1 MTTSEGHMP
10 EATDEHIERLKE
22 NMEKVEQLS
31 KRLIEVMAGKN
42 AHTPA
47 LDGPNQEL
55 FARAATAYWAEAWQ
69 NPAKLLEQQIEF
81 WGKSVLN
88 FAEAQQALTTG
99 EVEDEDAKP
108 ADKRFSNPLWESNPY
123 FRLVRQQYQTNAE
136 AIAQAVASVD
146 DLDAKDR
153 RRLSYFS
160 QQIIDMMSP
169 TNFLPTNP
177 DALQKAV
184 ETDGQSLLQ
193 GLENLVA
200 DLEANDGELV
210 VKLAD
215 ESAFEVGGNL
225 ATTPGDV
232 VYRNRMMELIQYKP
246 ATETVFETPI
256 VLFPPWINKFY
267 ILDLKAQNSLIKWIT
282 EQGYT
287 LFVVSWINP
296 DESYAETGMED
307 YIRDGFLAAV
317 DEVKKICKVK
327 QVNAVGY
334 CIAGTTLS
342 LTLSLL
348 KQRGDKSIKSAT
360 FFTALTDFSEQGE
373 FTPFLQ
379 NDFIDGIEEEVNR
392 EGVLRSWIMGR
403 TMSFLRS
410 RDLVYGPA
418 IRSYMMGE
426 TPPAF
431 DLLFWNGD
439 GANLPAKMSVD
450 YLRGLCQRN
459 EFVSDGI
466 ELMGHKLH
474 VKDVDVPLMAIT
486 CETDH
491 IAAWKDCYRGVQ
503 QMGSRSKTF
512 VVSESGHI
520 AGIVNPPSKKKYGH
534 YTNTDMKADSDS
546 WMKQADFHKGSWWPM
561 WEAWLKKRSGKQIPA
576 RDTGDSNH
584 PRLAP
589 APGTY
594 VVANPNN

>member
-31 KRLIEVMAGKN
+31 KRLIEVMAGKK

-99 EVEDEDAKP
+99 EVEYEDATP